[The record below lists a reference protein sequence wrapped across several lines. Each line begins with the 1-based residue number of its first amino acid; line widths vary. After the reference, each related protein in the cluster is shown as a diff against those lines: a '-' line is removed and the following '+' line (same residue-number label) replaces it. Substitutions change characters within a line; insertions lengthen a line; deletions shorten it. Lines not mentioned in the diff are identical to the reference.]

1 VFGATI
7 DGMTTATPAIRTQLV
22 FDCADPHAV
31 AAFWAEALHY
41 EHEEID
47 GFIRGMLDAGHIPA
61 EITTEVG
68 GKLRWREVAS
78 LRHPDDPIDE
88 RGAGLGRRLLFQ
100 AVPEPK
106 TVKNRVHL
114 DLLVGPDAVD
124 AEVARLEGLGATRVS
139 EHDDE
144 SGRWVLMTD
153 PEGNELDVS

>member
-1 VFGATI
+1 VFGAT
-7 DGMTTATPAIRTQLV
+7 MARMTPAIRTQLV
-22 FDCADPHAV
+22 FDCADPHPL

-47 GFIRGMLDAGHIPA
+47 SFIRGMLDAGVIPA
-61 EITTEVG
+61 EITTEVD
-68 GKLRWREVAS
+68 GKLRWRELAT
-78 LRHPDDPIDE
+78 LRHPDDPVDD
-88 RGAGLGRRLLFQ
+88 RGAGRGRRLLFQ

-106 TVKNRVHL
+106 TVKNRLHL
-114 DLLVGPDAVD
+114 DLEVGRENID

-144 SGRWVLMTD
+144 SGRWILMTD